1 MSVDVSIII
10 LNYKS
15 RGLVRQQLKFFLSQ
29 TTSCATE
36 VIVVD
41 NNSRDGIMDM
51 LNAEFPSVRG
61 IASRNNRGYGS
72 GNNIGMREAHGR
84 YVLIVNPDIILTAA
98 VVEGLF
104 TFMEQ
109 HPEVGIAGPK
119 IMNADGTLQYTCARF
134 PNMWLPLFR
143 RTSLGN
149 TKVGSRW
156 RAHFFMESWDH
167 AVPQDVDWLF
177 GSCLMVRRKAIEH
190 VGLFDEH
197 FFLYLED
204 TDWCRRFWEAGEQV
218 WYVPTVS
225 ATHLL
230 SRSSDVSLFN
240 ALTNKSARSHL
251 FSFARYLLKYRFKK
265 NPHVELRAS
274 PVQSP

>member
-134 PNMWLPLFR
+134 PNMW
-143 RTSLGN
+143 
-149 TKVGSRW
+149 
-156 RAHFFMESWDH
+156 
-167 AVPQDVDWLF
+167 
-177 GSCLMVRRKAIEH
+177 
-190 VGLFDEH
+190 
-197 FFLYLED
+197 
-204 TDWCRRFWEAGEQV
+204 
-218 WYVPTVS
+218 
-225 ATHLL
+225 
-230 SRSSDVSLFN
+230 
-240 ALTNKSARSHL
+240 
-251 FSFARYLLKYRFKK
+251 
-265 NPHVELRAS
+265 
-274 PVQSP
+274 